1 MKIEISPESAD
12 EVVREVLKASIELKR
27 AYINENADGADGWL
41 VDEIKGL
48 WHLMN
53 AYNYYSPPEDHY
65 DVPH

>member
-12 EVVREVLKASIELKR
+12 EVVREVLKASIELKQ

-41 VDEIKGL
+41 ADEIQEL

-53 AYNYYSPPEDHY
+53 AYNYYSPPSEHY
-65 DVPH
+65 DVPN